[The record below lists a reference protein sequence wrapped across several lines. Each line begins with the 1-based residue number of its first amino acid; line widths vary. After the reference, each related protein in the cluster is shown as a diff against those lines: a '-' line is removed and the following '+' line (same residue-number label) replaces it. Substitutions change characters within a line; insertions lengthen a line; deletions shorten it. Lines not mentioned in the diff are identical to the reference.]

1 MLAAT
6 LNKIKIKK
14 LGQRWQV
21 KIKHWQLLGA
31 SQYPGFLC
39 TSNFRQAITIVFLFL
54 LMMLMCI
61 VGFSSLSE
69 TLIRTH
75 VREVILGN
83 IYDYSM
89 QSRLTNADSLI
100 TQLRQDNRAKGDE
113 LPLFLVM
120 DKHGDILY
128 HNYPLR
134 AHPFPPHSAHSHP
147 LEMRQHTDCQMDVSC
162 LKAEISSPDDPDLIG
177 LSVMLDDGGV
187 LFTAYNIRPMLER
200 VRTIPLVA
208 GAGLFVVLLFCL
220 FVSRHFSLRSLRSVE
235 KIRAALHR
243 YSSGEQQVRMPLSP
257 YDDDFDSLSADIN
270 QNLER
275 IDRLMEQV
283 RNTSSHVAHE
293 LRTPLTHLQN
303 RLFNLTERAGLD
315 NDIRDELNLAVDE
328 VHKILGLFRTVMRI
342 GEIESGRCVH
352 QFENIEA
359 RQLLEEIAEYYQPL
373 AEERGCRLKIE
384 IKAGIQLFGDRALL
398 FQALAN
404 LVENALKYAAQG
416 KYITLSVT
424 LYRGWIAL
432 SVADRGPGIPPA
444 LHAKALQRFQRL
456 DTWFQSGYGL
466 GLSLVQAIIDLH
478 GGKLYL
484 DSSEPGLN
492 VYLCLN
498 RC

>member
-14 LGQRWQV
+14 LGRRWQI
-21 KIKHWQLLGA
+21 KIKHRQLIGA

-61 VGFSSLSE
+61 IGFSSLSE
-69 TLIRTH
+69 TLVRTH

-89 QSRLTNADSLI
+89 QSRLSNANNLI
-100 TQLRQDNRAKGDE
+100 TQLRQDNLAKNDE
-113 LPLFLVM
+113 LPLFLVAN
-120 DKHGDILY
+120 KNGDILY
-128 HNYPLR
+128 RN
-134 AHPFPPHSAHSHP
+134 HP
-147 LEMRQHTDCQMDVSC
+147 LNNVQNTQCRMDVAC
-162 LKAEISSPDDPDLIG
+162 LKAVLSSKSDANLIG
-177 LSVMLDDGGV
+177 LSVKLDDGAV
-187 LFTAYNIRPMLER
+187 LFTAYNIKPMLER

-243 YSSGEQQVRMPLSP
+243 YSTGEQQVRMPLSP
-257 YDDDFDSLSADIN
+257 YGDDFDKLSEDIN

-275 IDRLMEQV
+275 IERLMEQV
-283 RNTSSHVAHE
+283 RSTSSHIAHE

-315 NDIRDELNLAVDE
+315 GEVSEELNLAVEE

-352 QFENIEA
+352 QFEHIEA
-359 RQLLEEIAEYYQPL
+359 RQLLEEVAEYYQPL
-373 AEERGCRLKIE
+373 AEARGCQIKVE

-416 KYITLSVT
+416 KEVTLGVT

-432 SVADRGPGIPPA
+432 SVADRGPGIPA
-444 LHAKALQRFQRL
+444 TQHEKALQRFQRL
-456 DTWFQSGYGL
+456 ETWQQSGYGL
-466 GLSLVQAIIDLH
+466 GLSLVQAIADLH
-478 GGKLYL
+478 NGRLTL
-484 DSSEPGLN
+484 ESSYPGLN
-492 VYLCLN
+492 VYLCLT

>member
-14 LGQRWQV
+14 LGRRWQV
-21 KIKHWQLLGA
+21 KIKHWQLVGA
-31 SQYPGFLC
+31 SQYPDFLC

-61 VGFSSLSE
+61 IGFSSLSE

-89 QSRLTNADSLI
+89 QSRLSNANSLV
-100 TQLRQDNRAKGDE
+100 TQLRQDNLAKNDE
-113 LPLFLVM
+113 LPLFLVTS
-120 DKHGDILY
+120 KNGDILY
-128 HNYPLR
+128 HN
-134 AHPFPPHSAHSHP
+134 HPIKN
-147 LEMRQHTDCQMDVSC
+147 LQHTQCKMDVPC
-162 LKAEISSPDDPDLIG
+162 LKDVFSSKNDTNLIG
-177 LSVMLDDGGV
+177 LSVMLDDESV
-187 LFTAYNIRPMLER
+187 LFTAYNIKPMLER

-220 FVSRHFSLRSLRSVE
+220 LVSRHFSLRSLRSVE

-243 YSSGEQQVRMPLSP
+243 YSTGEQQVRMPLSSHG
-257 YDDDFDSLSADIN
+257 DDVDSLSEDIN

-275 IDRLMEQV
+275 IERLMEQV
-283 RNTSSHVAHE
+283 RSTSSHIAHE

-303 RLFNLTERAGLD
+303 RLFNLTERTGLD
-315 NDIRDELNLAVDE
+315 GEVRDELNLAVEE

-352 QFENIEA
+352 QFANIEA

-373 AEERGCRLKIE
+373 AEARGCQLRVE
-384 IKAGIQLFGDRALL
+384 IKSGIQLFGDRALL

-404 LVENALKYAAQG
+404 LVENALKYAAHG
-416 KYITLSVT
+416 KYVTLSVT
-424 LYRGWIAL
+424 LYQGWLAL
-432 SVADRGPGIPPA
+432 SVADCGPGIPIA
-444 LHAKALQRFQRL
+444 QHEKALQRFQRL
-456 DTWFQSGYGL
+456 ETWQQSGYGL
-466 GLSLVQAIIDLH
+466 GLSLVQAITDLH
-478 GGKLYL
+478 GGKLCL
-484 DSSEPGLN
+484 VSSQPGLN

>member
-6 LNKIKIKK
+6 LNKIKTKK
-14 LGQRWQV
+14 LSRRWQM
-21 KIKHWQLLGA
+21 KIKHWQLIGA

-61 VGFSSLSE
+61 IGFSSLSE

-89 QSRLTNADSLI
+89 QSRLSNANSLI
-100 TQLRQDNRAKGDE
+100 TQLRQDNRAKSDE
-113 LPLFLVM
+113 LPIFLVT
-120 DKHGDILY
+120 DKNGAILY
-128 HNYPLR
+128 HN
-134 AHPFPPHSAHSHP
+134 HP
-147 LEMRQHTDCQMDVSC
+147 LEELQNTSCQMDVTC
-162 LKAEISSPDDPDLIG
+162 LKALLSSKNDTNLIG
-177 LSVMLDDGGV
+177 LSVMLDDGAV
-187 LFTAYNIRPMLER
+187 LFTAYNIKPMLER

-208 GAGLFVVLLFCL
+208 GAGLFIVLLFCL
-220 FVSRHFSLRSLRSVE
+220 FVSRHFSLISLRSVE
-235 KIRAALHR
+235 KIRSALHR
-243 YSSGEQQVRMPLSP
+243 YSAGEQQVRMPLSP
-257 YDDDFDSLSADIN
+257 YGDDFDSLSEDIN

-275 IDRLMEQV
+275 IERLMEQV
-283 RNTSSHVAHE
+283 RSTSSHIAHE

-315 NDIRDELNLAVDE
+315 GDIREELNLAVEE

-342 GEIESGRCVH
+342 GEIESGRCIH
-352 QFENIEA
+352 QFANIEA

-373 AEERGCRLKIE
+373 AEERGCQIRVE

-416 KYITLSVT
+416 KYVTLSVT

-432 SVADRGPGIPPA
+432 SVADHGPGIPMA
-444 LHAKALQRFQRL
+444 QYEKALQRFQRL
-456 DTWFQSGYGL
+456 ETWQQSGYGL
-466 GLSLVQAIIDLH
+466 GLSLVQAIADLH
-478 GGKLYL
+478 GGKLCL
-484 DSSEPGLN
+484 TSSHPGLH
-492 VYLCLN
+492 VYLCLTPVVKTN
-498 RC
+498 C